1 MQDRNLNISKE
12 LVLAAAAQES
22 KENKINDP
30 QQQIKIQMQEN

>member
-1 MQDRNLNISKE
+1 MQDRNLNISKG
-12 LVLAAAAQES
+12 LVLAAAAQEI